1 MASSDD
7 YESLPE
13 SMHPAVHMAAGAL
26 AGIGEHCVM
35 YPVDVVKT
43 RMQCI
48 NPDPHAKYRGIYHA
62 IREMMTNEG
71 FFRPVRGMHVVALAA
86 GPAHALYFSCYE
98 RMKILLS
105 GTSQAGHNP
114 IANGF
119 AGCFAT
125 LLHDALMVPADAI
138 KQRLQI
144 YASPYSGA
152 MDCLNKIVRR
162 EGFSIL
168 YRSYTTQLTM
178 NIPFHSLHLITYELM
193 QDQLNYDRNYD
204 PLSHVVS
211 GAGAGAIAAALTT
224 PLDVCKTLLNTQEC
238 CLASTGEP
246 TCVLPKNL
254 SATGTTTV
262 SAEGTATKVLTVGE
276 AKGLFSAIRVIYI
289 RGGLTAFFNGLTPRV
304 LYQMP
309 STAVAWSC
317 YEFFKHSFAGKP
329 TLL

>member
-7 YESLPE
+7 YESLPD
-13 SMHPAVHMAAGAL
+13 SLHPSIHMAAGAL

-48 NPDPHAKYRGIYHA
+48 NPDPHAKYRGIWHA
-62 IREMMTNEG
+62 MKEMVVNEG
-71 FFRPVRGMHVVALAA
+71 VLRPVRGMHIVALAA

-98 RMKILLS
+98 HMKLLFS
-105 GTSQAGHNP
+105 GASQAGHNP
-114 IANGF
+114 LANGL

-125 LLHDALMVPADAI
+125 LFHDAVMVPADAI

-144 YASPYSGA
+144 YASPYNGA
-152 MDCLNKIVRR
+152 LDCLRKIRQR
-162 EGFSIL
+162 EGLSIL

-178 NIPFHSLHLITYELM
+178 NIPFHSVHLVTYELL
-193 QDQLNYDRNYD
+193 QDQLNYNRAYD
-204 PLSHVVS
+204 PLSHVIS
-211 GAGAGAIAAALTT
+211 GAGAGAIASAVTT

-238 CLASTGEP
+238 CLASTGGP
-246 TCVLPKNL
+246 TCP
-254 SATGTTTV
+254 
-262 SAEGTATKVLTVGE
+262 LTRQPIISTSGSTNSVVANQE
-276 AKGLFSAIRVIYI
+276 AKGLFSAIRVIYVQ
-289 RGGLTAFFNGLTPRV
+289 GGVIAFFKGLTPRV

-317 YEFFKHSFAGKP
+317 YEFFKHTFAGKA
-329 TLL
+329 TIL

>member
-1 MASSDD
+1 MASVDD

-13 SMHPAVHMAAGAL
+13 SMHPAIHMAAGAL
-26 AGIGEHCVM
+26 AGVGEHCVM

-48 NPDPHAKYRGIYHA
+48 NPDPHAKYRGIVDA
-62 IREMMTNEG
+62 IRTMMANEG
-71 FFRPVRGMHVVALAA
+71 VFRPVRGMHVVALAA

-98 RMKILLS
+98 KMKVLFS
-105 GTSQAGHNP
+105 GTSQAGHSP
-114 IANGF
+114 IANGL

-125 LLHDALMVPADAI
+125 LFHDALMVPADAI

-152 MDCLNKIVRR
+152 IDCLRKIRQR
-162 EGFSIL
+162 EGLSVL

-178 NIPFHSLHLITYELM
+178 NIPFHSIHLVTYELF
-193 QDQLNYDRNYD
+193 QDYLNYSRHYD
-204 PLSHVVS
+204 PLSHVIS
-211 GAGAGAIAAALTT
+211 GAGAGAIASAVTT

-238 CLASTGEP
+238 CLVSTGEP
-246 TCVLPKNL
+246 TCAVPRISTGNGNNVL
-254 SATGTTTV
+254 ATEKARGLV
-262 SAEGTATKVLTVGE
+262 TAV
-276 AKGLFSAIRVIYI
+276 RVIYTQ
-289 RGGLTAFFNGLTPRV
+289 GGLAAFFKGLTPRV

-329 TLL
+329 TIL

>member
-1 MASSDD
+1 MTSSED

-13 SMHPAVHMAAGAL
+13 SMHPAIHMVAGAL
-26 AGIGEHCVM
+26 AGIGEHCIM

-48 NPDPHAKYRGIYHA
+48 NPDPHAKYRGIMHA
-62 IREMMTNEG
+62 IREMMTHEG
-71 FFRPVRGMHVVALAA
+71 FFRPVRGMHVVAIAA

-98 RMKILLS
+98 RMKLLLS

-114 IANGF
+114 MANGI

-125 LLHDALMVPADAI
+125 LFHDALMVPADAI
-138 KQRLQI
+138 KQRLQV

-152 MDCLNKIVRR
+152 IDCLRKIRQR
-162 EGFSIL
+162 EGLSVL

-178 NIPFHSLHLITYELM
+178 NIPFHSVHLITYELL
-193 QDQLNYDRNYD
+193 QDRLNYNRSYD
-204 PLSHVVS
+204 PLSHVIS
-211 GAGAGAIAAALTT
+211 GGGAGAIAAAITT

-238 CLASTGEP
+238 CLAPTGAP
-246 TCVLPKNL
+246 TCSLPRN
-254 SATGTTTV
+254 STVTT
-262 SAEGTATKVLTVGE
+262 AGTANTVLATEE
-276 AKGLFSAIRVIYI
+276 AKGLLTAVRVIYVQ
-289 RGGLTAFFNGLTPRV
+289 GGLTAFLKGLTPRV
-304 LYQMP
+304 LYQVP

-329 TLL
+329 SIL

>member
-1 MASSDD
+1 MSSDD

-13 SMHPAVHMAAGAL
+13 NMHPAIHMAAGAL
-26 AGIGEHCVM
+26 AGISEHCVM

-48 NPDPHAKYRGIYHA
+48 NPNPGTKYRGVIHA
-62 IREMMTNEG
+62 IREMMVNEG
-71 FFRPVRGMHVVALAA
+71 FFRPVRGVHVVALAA

-105 GTSQAGHNP
+105 ETSQAGHSP
-114 IANGF
+114 LANGM

-125 LLHDALMVPADAI
+125 LLHDALMVPADAV

-144 YASPYSGA
+144 YASPYAGA
-152 MDCLNKIVRR
+152 IDCVRKIVQR
-162 EGFSIL
+162 EGVSVL

-178 NIPFHSLHLITYELM
+178 NIPFHSVHLITYELL
-193 QDQLNYDRNYD
+193 QDQLNYSRNYD
-204 PLSHVVS
+204 PLSHVIS
-211 GAGAGAIAAALTT
+211 GAGAGAVAAALTT
-224 PLDVCKTLLNTQEC
+224 PLDVCKTYLNTQEC
-238 CLASTGEP
+238 CLAPTGGP
-246 TCVLPKNL
+246 TCTLPRNS
-254 SATGTTTV
+254 SATPGTLGNAAIVT
-262 SAEGTATKVLTVGE
+262 EE
-276 AKGLFSAIRVIYI
+276 AKGLTSAIRVIYL
-289 RGGLTAFFNGLTPRV
+289 RGGWSAFFNGLTPRV

-317 YEFFKHSFAGKP
+317 YEFFKYFFAGKP

>member
-13 SMHPAVHMAAGAL
+13 TMHPSIHMAAGAL
-26 AGIGEHCVM
+26 AGVSEHCVM

-48 NPDPHAKYRGIYHA
+48 NPDPHAKYRGIVHA
-62 IREMMTNEG
+62 IREMMANEG
-71 FFRPVRGMHVVALAA
+71 WLRPVRGVHVVALAA

-98 RMKILLS
+98 RMKIILS
-105 GTSQAGHNP
+105 GNSQAGHSP
-114 IANGF
+114 LANGV

-125 LLHDALMVPADAI
+125 LLHDALMVPADAV

-152 MDCLNKIVRR
+152 IDCVRKIVQR
-162 EGFSIL
+162 EGFSVL

-178 NIPFHSLHLITYELM
+178 NIPFHSIHLITYELL
-193 QDQLNYDRNYD
+193 QDQLNYARNYD
-204 PLSHVVS
+204 PLSHVIS
-211 GAGAGAIAAALTT
+211 GAGAGAVAAALTT

-238 CLASTGEP
+238 CLAPTGGP
-246 TCVLPKNL
+246 TCSIPRNP
-254 SATGTTTV
+254 TTP
-262 SAEGTATKVLTVGE
+262 TAGPGGNAAIVTEE
-276 AKGLFSAIRVIYI
+276 AKGLISAMRIIYF
-289 RGGLTAFFNGLTPRV
+289 RGGLAAFFSGLTPRV

-317 YEFFKHSFAGKP
+317 YEFFKYFFAGKP

>member
-1 MASSDD
+1 MTSSDD

-13 SMHPAVHMAAGAL
+13 SMHPAIHMAAGAL

-48 NPDPHAKYRGIYHA
+48 NPDPHAKYRGIIHA
-62 IREMMTNEG
+62 IREMMANEG
-71 FFRPVRGMHVVALAA
+71 VFRPVRGMHIVALAA

-98 RMKILLS
+98 RMKILFS

-114 IANGF
+114 IANGL

-125 LLHDALMVPADAI
+125 LFHDALMVPADAI
-138 KQRLQI
+138 KQRLQV

-152 MDCLNKIVRR
+152 IDCLRKIRQR
-162 EGFSIL
+162 EGLSVL

-178 NIPFHSLHLITYELM
+178 NIPFHSVHLITYELL
-193 QDQLNYDRNYD
+193 QDRLNYARTYD
-204 PLSHVVS
+204 PLSHVIS
-211 GAGAGAIAAALTT
+211 GAGAGAIAAAITT

-238 CLASTGEP
+238 CLAPTGAP
-246 TCVLPKNL
+246 TCSLPRNP
-254 SATGTTTV
+254 TITTTTGATNTV
-262 SAEGTATKVLTVGE
+262 LATEEARGLITAV
-276 AKGLFSAIRVIYI
+276 RVIYI
-289 RGGLTAFFNGLTPRV
+289 QGGLTAFFKGLTPRV

-329 TLL
+329 TIL

>member
-13 SMHPAVHMAAGAL
+13 SMHPAIHMAAGAL

-48 NPDPHAKYRGIYHA
+48 NPVPHAKYRGIWHA
-62 IREMMTNEG
+62 MREMMVNEG
-71 FFRPVRGMHVVALAA
+71 VFRPVRGVHVVALAA

-98 RMKILLS
+98 RMKLLFS
-105 GTSQAGHNP
+105 GTSEVGHNP
-114 IANGF
+114 LANGL

-125 LLHDALMVPADAI
+125 LFHDAIMVPADAI

-144 YASPYSGA
+144 YGSPYSGA
-152 MDCLNKIVRR
+152 IDCLRKIRHR
-162 EGFSIL
+162 EGLSVL

-178 NIPFHSLHLITYELM
+178 NIPFHSVHLITYELL
-193 QDQLNYDRNYD
+193 QDHLNYARAYD
-204 PLSHVVS
+204 PLSHVIS
-211 GAGAGAIAAALTT
+211 GAGAGAIAAAITT
-224 PLDVCKTLLNTQEC
+224 PLDVCKTLLNIQEC
-238 CLASTGEP
+238 CLASESACTSPRNP
-246 TCVLPKNL
+246 TVK
-254 SATGTTTV
+254 A
-262 SAEGTATKVLTVGE
+262 ARTANTVLTTEE
-276 AKGLFSAIRVIYI
+276 ARGLITAVRVIYVQ
-289 RGGLTAFFNGLTPRV
+289 GGVTAFFKGLTPRV

-317 YEFFKHSFAGKP
+317 YEFFKHFLAGKP
-329 TLL
+329 SIL

>member
-1 MASSDD
+1 MATSDD

-13 SMHPAVHMAAGAL
+13 SVHPAIHMTAGAL

-43 RMQCI
+43 RMQCM
-48 NPDPHAKYRGIYHA
+48 NPDPHAKYRGISHA
-62 IREMMTNEG
+62 IREMMANEG
-71 FFRPVRGMHVVALAA
+71 IFRPVRGVHVVALAA

-105 GTSQAGHNP
+105 GHKQAGHSP
-114 IANGF
+114 IANGI

-152 MDCLNKIVRR
+152 IDCIRKIRQR
-162 EGFSIL
+162 EGLSVL

-178 NIPFHSLHLITYELM
+178 NIPFHSVHLIAYELF
-193 QDQLNYDRNYD
+193 QDELNYARTYD
-204 PLSHVVS
+204 PLSHVIS
-211 GAGAGAIAAALTT
+211 GAGAGAIAAAITT

-238 CLASTGEP
+238 CLASTGGP
-246 TCVLPKNL
+246 TCSMPRNPNVTPTTNGNTILATAEARGL
-254 SATGTTTV
+254 ISAV
-262 SAEGTATKVLTVGE
+262 RL
-276 AKGLFSAIRVIYI
+276 IYI
-289 RGGLTAFFNGLTPRV
+289 QGGLAAFFKGLTPRI

-317 YEFFKHSFAGKP
+317 YEFVKHFFAGKP
-329 TLL
+329 TIL

>member
-1 MASSDD
+1 MATIDD

-13 SMHPAVHMAAGAL
+13 SVHPAIHMAAGAL
-26 AGIGEHCVM
+26 AGIGEHCIM

-43 RMQCI
+43 RMQCM
-48 NPDPHAKYRGIYHA
+48 NPDPHAKYRGISHA

-71 FFRPVRGMHVVALAA
+71 IFRPVRGVHVVALAA

-114 IANGF
+114 LANGI

-125 LLHDALMVPADAI
+125 LFHDALMVPADAI

-144 YASPYSGA
+144 YASPYAGA
-152 MDCLNKIVRR
+152 IDCLRKIRQR
-162 EGFSIL
+162 EGLSVL

-178 NIPFHSLHLITYELM
+178 NIPFHSVHLIAYELF
-193 QDQLNYDRNYD
+193 QDELNYARTYD
-204 PLSHVVS
+204 PLSHVIS
-211 GAGAGAIAAALTT
+211 GAGAGAIAAAITT

-246 TCVLPKNL
+246 PCSLPRTPNITPTTNGNTVFATAEARGL
-254 SATGTTTV
+254 ISAV
-262 SAEGTATKVLTVGE
+262 
-276 AKGLFSAIRVIYI
+276 RVIYI
-289 RGGLTAFFNGLTPRV
+289 QGGIAAFFKGLAPRV

-317 YEFFKHSFAGKP
+317 YEFFKHFFAGKP
-329 TLL
+329 TIL

>member
-1 MASSDD
+1 MASGDD

-13 SMHPAVHMAAGAL
+13 SMHPAIHMAAGAL
-26 AGIGEHCVM
+26 AGVGEHCVM

-48 NPDPHAKYRGIYHA
+48 NPDPHANYRGIVHA
-62 IREMMTNEG
+62 IRQMMANEG
-71 FFRPVRGMHVVALAA
+71 IFRPVRGMHVVALAA

-98 RMKILLS
+98 RMKLLFS
-105 GTSQAGHNP
+105 GSSQVGHNP
-114 IANGF
+114 IANGL

-125 LLHDALMVPADAI
+125 LFHDALMVPADAI

-152 MDCLNKIVRR
+152 IDCLRKIRQR
-162 EGFSIL
+162 EGLSVL

-178 NIPFHSLHLITYELM
+178 NIPFHSVHLVTYELF
-193 QDQLNYDRNYD
+193 QDYLNYARAYD
-204 PLSHVVS
+204 PLSHVIS
-211 GAGAGAIAAALTT
+211 GAGAGAIASAITT

-238 CLASTGEP
+238 CLAATGGP
-246 TCVLPKNL
+246 TC
-254 SATGTTTV
+254 SV
-262 SAEGTATKVLTVGE
+262 SRSSSGTAKTIAATQE
-276 AKGLFSAIRVIYI
+276 ARGLITAIRVIYI
-289 RGGLTAFFNGLTPRV
+289 QGGLPAFFKGLTPRV

-329 TLL
+329 TIL